1 LPTGNEGNEAE
12 KGKNVGKLI
21 LDATCTPADI
31 HYPTDIWLL
40 NEAREALEEI
50 IDVLHEPH
58 IGQCV
63 KPRTYR
69 ESARKKYLNVE
80 KKKKLTAK
88 KIRKA
93 IGQQLRYIRRDL
105 QIIEKLVEKS
115 PLKLLNKRQYRNLL
129 VSQEIYRQQLKMYQ
143 TKEHQVEDRIVSLYM
158 PFVRPIVRGKT
169 HAEVEFGAKLAISIV
184 NGFCFMEHL
193 SFDAFN

>member
-1 LPTGNEGNEAE
+1 MVHFRKRFDKDILNEINERIAKEAAKPKSDDDNNKPNKSKSDASGSLPTGNEGNEAE

-143 TKEHQVEDRIVSLYM
+143 AKKHQVED
-158 PFVRPIVRGKT
+158 
-169 HAEVEFGAKLAISIV
+169 
-184 NGFCFMEHL
+184 
-193 SFDAFN
+193 